1 MCNFS
6 TKYSPDQVISLSMK
20 NIIIPIGIF
29 RNLKS
34 LSMIYQIEQ
43 KDECLQLINE
53 ISNLS
58 QLINVKLSLARHTD
72 VPWIGQRMV
81 DIALCHSSIKR
92 IILLNSSSV
101 QFYSKRRNSRFNSNF
116 PYQKVFVPDEPFAG
130 KSDSFTLRFENK
142 TIPLEITKQ
151 YDVRHL
157 TLQFNSWRLQSLVQ
171 LLSVMPSLI
180 ILNVKGRSCCN
191 DVYGWLYIGVWDEM
205 LQKLKALEGVNID
218 ICLSIPFR
226 LREKFA
232 AKFNEH
238 AAEKF
243 QTCKRINLKA
253 ERRTKD
259 PGNGCVQISASYN
272 MN

>member
-81 DIALCHSSIKR
+81 DIALCHSSIER

-101 QFYSKRRNSRFNSNF
+101 QFYAKQRNSRFNSNF
-116 PYQKVFVPDEPFAG
+116 PYQKVFVPDDPPAGESDPFIFR
-130 KSDSFTLRFENK
+130 STNRR
-142 TIPLEITKQ
+142 IPLEFTKQ
-151 YDVRHL
+151 HDVCHL
-157 TLQFNSWRLQSLVQ
+157 SLQFQCWKLQSLVQ

-180 ILNVKGRSCCN
+180 ILNVKGHSCCN
-191 DVYGWLYIGVWDEM
+191 EIYGWLCINVWDEM

-226 LREKFA
+226 LREKLA
-232 AKFNEH
+232 AKFNEY

>member
-6 TKYSPDQVISLSMK
+6 TKYSPDQVISLYMK
-20 NIIIPIGIF
+20 NAIIPTGIF

-43 KDECLQLINE
+43 KDEFLQLINE

-81 DIALCHSSIKR
+81 DIALCHSSIER

-130 KSDSFTLRFENK
+130 KRENHRRVK
-142 TIPLEITKQ
+142 DLTQSVQNVRQEKITELARRVVLIAYQKV
-151 YDVRHL
+151 VRE
-157 TLQFNSWRLQSLVQ
+157 
-171 LLSVMPSLI
+171 
-180 ILNVKGRSCCN
+180 
-191 DVYGWLYIGVWDEM
+191 D
-205 LQKLKALEGVNID
+205 
-218 ICLSIPFR
+218 
-226 LREKFA
+226 
-232 AKFNEH
+232 
-238 AAEKF
+238 
-243 QTCKRINLKA
+243 
-253 ERRTKD
+253 
-259 PGNGCVQISASYN
+259 
-272 MN
+272 